1 MKEHKFSQLLLMS
14 GTILCALNL
23 ATYFF
28 SMKKPSQ
35 EALFTQNTYLGPTA
49 PIPGNPELVQVEI
62 LIKDSPDLAG
72 VEVQSV
78 TFDGQA
84 IPLKPRDIFGKRGA
98 ASFQLRPGK
107 YTLRW
112 TVNRDKIIW
121 PRTLSHEEEVTI
133 DPRDLWIQIII
144 EGNHASIR

>member
-1 MKEHKFSQLLLMS
+1 MKESNIPRLILLS
-14 GTILCALNL
+14 GAMLCALNL
-23 ATYFF
+23 TAYFIEA
-28 SMKKPSQ
+28 KKPSEQ
-35 EALFTQNTYLGPTA
+35 ALFTQNTYLGPTA
-49 PIPGNPELVQVEI
+49 PVPGNPDLVRVEL

-72 VEVQSV
+72 IEIQSV

-112 TVNRDKIIW
+112 TVNRDKVIW
-121 PRTLSHEEEVTI
+121 PRTISHEEEVNI
-133 DPRDLWIQIII
+133 DRRDLWIQIII